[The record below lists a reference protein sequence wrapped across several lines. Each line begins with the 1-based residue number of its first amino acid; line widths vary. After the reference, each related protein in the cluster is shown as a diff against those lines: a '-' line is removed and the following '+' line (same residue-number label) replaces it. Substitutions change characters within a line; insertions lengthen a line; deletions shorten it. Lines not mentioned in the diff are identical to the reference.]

1 VHLTSI
7 ELGIIDEQMNEKQ
20 IAENNNWFWHSSN
33 VIGLYFRTH
42 RNSETLKIIAPH
54 NPQEIGVPN
63 PFRHVVKRK
72 SKKAR
77 LSSNLLRLN
86 ENWVQSDTQRNYYD
100 SVKSISEQ
108 MLILLNSKPNP
119 YGAHLHWLFDGY
131 HPFWND
137 STVSK
142 LLKKERQRLWD
153 LENKAS
159 QSKYSEKHGQGNVV
173 GAVPG
178 KFMGVQMRS
187 QLEIRFATEIQARG
201 IEWIYEEERLSDGN
215 YLVDFHLPKLKM
227 WVEVKGKF
235 EARDHFLLK
244 DVAETLQ
251 ERGELLYVFTSSSPM
266 KVTPDAFEKLP
277 RKQFWMLLESLK

>member
-1 VHLTSI
+1 
-7 ELGIIDEQMNEKQ
+7 
-20 IAENNNWFWHSSN
+20 
-33 VIGLYFRTH
+33 
-42 RNSETLKIIAPH
+42 
-54 NPQEIGVPN
+54 
-63 PFRHVVKRK
+63 
-72 SKKAR
+72 
-77 LSSNLLRLN
+77 
-86 ENWVQSDTQRNYYD
+86 
-100 SVKSISEQ
+100 
-108 MLILLNSKPNP
+108 
-119 YGAHLHWLFDGY
+119 
-131 HPFWND
+131 
-137 STVSK
+137 
-142 LLKKERQRLWD
+142 
-153 LENKAS
+153 
-159 QSKYSEKHGQGNVV
+159 
-173 GAVPG
+173 
-178 KFMGVQMRS
+178 MGVQMRS